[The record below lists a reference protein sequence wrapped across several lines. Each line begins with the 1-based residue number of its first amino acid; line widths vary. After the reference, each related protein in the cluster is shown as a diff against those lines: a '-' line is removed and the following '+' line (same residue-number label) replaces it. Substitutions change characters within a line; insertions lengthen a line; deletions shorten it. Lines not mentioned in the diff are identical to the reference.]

1 MTAERA
7 RLSLDGLWD
16 FSFDGA
22 MASLEGRRQIRSPGI
37 WQAQFPQLRNAAAK
51 LHAMGAQN
59 VVITGGHLG
68 KAIDLLSFTNSR
80 GVLEH
85 ELFKAERQRSNSTH
99 GTGCAF
105 STAMACHLALG
116 RGLPEAVLLAK
127 AYVTAAIVNAQPL
140 GRGTGPLH
148 LLYRMH
154 EAPRRAGAGDPDP
167 VN

>member
-1 MTAERA
+1 MKE
-7 RLSLDGLWD
+7 
-16 FSFDGA
+16 
-22 MASLEGRRQIRSPGI
+22 
-37 WQAQFPQLRNAAAK
+37 AAAK

-105 STAMACHLALG
+105 STENAHPVPWVEFISEELTSELQS
-116 RGLPEAVLLAK
+116 RVL
-127 AYVTAAIVNAQPL
+127 VVF
-140 GRGTGPLH
+140 
-148 LLYRMH
+148 LLLL
-154 EAPRRAGAGDPDP
+154 EKKIS
-167 VN
+167 VFL